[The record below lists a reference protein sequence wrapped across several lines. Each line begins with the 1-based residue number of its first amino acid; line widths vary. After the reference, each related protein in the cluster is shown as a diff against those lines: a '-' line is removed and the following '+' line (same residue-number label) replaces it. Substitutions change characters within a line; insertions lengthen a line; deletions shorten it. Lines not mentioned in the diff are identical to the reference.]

1 MDWRCKKRVRVR
13 SRVYPYPHPP
23 PPSRS
28 WYHQKFWPKLWYSQN
43 ISAKSSTMNIC
54 MRYNQRYPLSS
65 WAISEYNQV
74 FRRIISITCTYDITI
89 LSQLTNYPHHHPIPT
104 PHLHPTPIPTPTPAP
119 LPPQKKGKF
128 CEIRAYF
135 SKVSTFFLHFLTS
148 PTISTQSNDRNPR
161 KCPTLSS
168 NWLGLIYGSSE

>member
-1 MDWRCKKRVRVR
+1 MILATNEGPWAALVGLRKLAPLWTGAAKKE
-13 SRVYPYPHPP
+13 SEYGAEFTPIPSP

-104 PHLHPTPIPTPTPAP
+104 PHLHPTPIPTPHAS
-119 LPPQKKGKF
+119 PPSASKKGKILWNSCIF
-128 CEIRAYF
+128 QQSFHFFPTFPNFSNYF
-135 SKVSTFFLHFLTS
+135 H
-148 PTISTQSNDRNPR
+148 PI
-161 KCPTLSS
+161 
-168 NWLGLIYGSSE
+168 